1 MSFTLYDALSEC
13 NLAAVNCS
21 SEMDLHAQVCRSL
34 ANVPQ
39 LKMAWFGNADL
50 SDGQVMPV
58 AAHGHG
64 TDLLS
69 GSLISLRE
77 SGPIVA
83 AIEQLQPYFGN
94 NCQLHPEQ
102 TDWHHRVGRLG
113 CDAFAVLP
121 ITTHQKVVGVLC
133 LCAESEAFFSDNN
146 RQLLACIAT
155 FVSFALDSFA
165 TESDRR
171 RVQEQHKAALAQS
184 EHYRSQAQHS
194 HQTLSSVLNRVN
206 DGIVA
211 LNKDWIYTFLNERAA
226 KMLQRDTPEDLLGK
240 NIWTEY
246 PEGVGQPFQ
255 LAYEKAMQ
263 TQQIVVFEEHYEPW
277 DLWFE
282 NRVFPSSDGIT
293 IYFSDIT
300 ERKKSELALREAA
313 SAFSSIRD
321 AVITTDTELTILT
334 INHAFERVCGYEE
347 SEALGKTASFL
358 QDFDSAESFESA
370 AEHLQEQGFWQ
381 GKIFGRRKC
390 GAIFPGWLSANLID
404 AQPGLPKRFIF
415 VLSDITE

>member
-1 MSFTLYDALSEC
+1 MKLSTRTY
-13 NLAAVNCS
+13 V
-21 SEMDLHAQVCRSL
+21 
-34 ANVPQ
+34 
-39 LKMAWFGNADL
+39 F
-50 SDGQVMPV
+50 
-58 AAHGHG
+58 
-64 TDLLS
+64 LL
-69 GSLISLRE
+69 I
-77 SGPIVA
+77 I
-83 AIEQLQPYFGN
+83 
-94 NCQLHPEQ
+94 
-102 TDWHHRVGRLG
+102 
-113 CDAFAVLP
+113 
-121 ITTHQKVVGVLC
+121 
-133 LCAESEAFFSDNN
+133 AFFSVACGGSKDPSADQKKSESNETININRITLVPEMAKGIKTDEIKLINLADKIQVPSQIKVDEQELIRVGANVTGRIVKVTAKLGDNVDAGTTLAKISSPELTKA
-146 RQLLACIAT
+146 QLEYLRA
-155 FVSFALDSFA
+155 
-165 TESDRR
+165 
-171 RVQEQHKAALAQS
+171 
-184 EHYRSQAQHS
+184 HS
-194 HQTLSSVLNRVN
+194 LTV
-206 DGIVA
+206 
-211 LNKDWIYTFLNERAA
+211 LNERAA